1 MKKNWVGKVIGG
13 LLLISGII
21 ILAYPIA
28 PYVPKLADFDQTFYP
43 AVRYFSTGQNPY
55 QADYVEVSGG
65 VPASFFNPAWTLLIL
80 APFGL
85 FSLEVARAL
94 WIFFLVGITFAAIY
108 QLKQWGMHAVWYMLL
123 AALPWS
129 LIGVFFWA
137 NDGFASF
144 WSGVGGQFDLF
155 FPTNAWQWA

>member
-1 MKKNWVGKVIGG
+1 MHKNWISKVGGG
-13 LLLISGII
+13 LLLIIGAIAI
-21 ILAYPIA
+21 ANFIA
-28 PYVPKLADFDQTFYP
+28 PYVPKLTDFDQTFYP
-43 AVRYFSTGQNPY
+43 AVRYFLTGENPY
-55 QADYVEVSGG
+55 QADYIEVSGD

-94 WIFFLVGITFAAIY
+94 WMFFLVGMTFAAIY

-129 LIGVFFWA
+129 LIGVFF
-137 NDGFASF
+137 
-144 WSGVGGQFDLF
+144 GQMTVLLLF
-155 FPTNAWQWA
+155 GAIWGSI